1 MTIKVK
7 NKAMLAR
14 LCGLAEDE
22 AEAVGEAEAEDG
34 AEEALEKWHQRNQG
48 RD

>member
-14 LCGLAEDE
+14 LCGAVEDE
-22 AEAVGEAEAEDG
+22 AEAEAGVEAEDG
-34 AEEALEKWHQRNQG
+34 AGEALEKLYQVK
-48 RD
+48 

>member
-7 NKAMLAR
+7 NRAMLAR

-22 AEAVGEAEAEDG
+22 AAAVGEAEDG
-34 AEEALEKWHQRNQG
+34 AGEALEKWHQRNQG